1 VDHGEGLHPR
11 PGVSD
16 VEVSPPVLR
25 KLCIFTGTT
34 LGGYAG
40 WALPDLFGWGFVWSF
55 AISGVGSIVG
65 VWAGWKL
72 AMKLEE

>member
-1 VDHGEGLHPR
+1 
-11 PGVSD
+11 
-16 VEVSPPVLR
+16 VLR

-34 LGGYAG
+34 IGGYVG
-40 WALPDLFGWGFVWSF
+40 WALPDFFGWGFFWSF